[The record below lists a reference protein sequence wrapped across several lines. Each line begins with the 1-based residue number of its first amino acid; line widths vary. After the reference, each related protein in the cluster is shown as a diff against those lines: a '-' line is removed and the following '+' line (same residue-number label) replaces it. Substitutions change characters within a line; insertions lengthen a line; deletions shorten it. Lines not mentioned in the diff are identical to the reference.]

1 MNNRILIV
9 LFLCLNFLAC
19 AQKEKQEPINKKEVK
34 EDLNEILTEIKDN
47 YIYLNEKNTDLNCIK
62 EKYTKKIDFIKS
74 EEEVVLFFEYLLD
87 EFYDS
92 HITLNTNRKSSF
104 RLNSPIHSKTEN
116 GKTIIINVWQN
127 QIENLTENIIGA
139 EILKFNGK
147 EFDKVIDQF
156 PTECS
161 NKDNKTVREWIG
173 NKILAGRY
181 NEPRNLEL
189 KLLNGEFIELN
200 LNSLVIKK
208 HNSLLSFHQTDDNI
222 GIITINN
229 SLGNNAL
236 ITEFDKALNSLEN
249 TKGLII
255 DLRNTVSGGNSYVA
269 RGIMSKFI
277 DKDLPYQK
285 HQTIDE
291 SWDNQPKVKRSWV
304 EYVSPRGK
312 QYKKPVV
319 ILVGKWTGSMGEGLA
334 IGFEGMN
341 RAEIVGTEMEQ
352 LAGAIFNFGFKHQ
365 NFGFQLSQEKLYHI
379 NGTPREKYI
388 PTNYAKQTQIIEDE
402 IMKKGIEKIKKSR

>member
-1 MNNRILIV
+1 M
-9 LFLCLNFLAC
+9 FFSAC
-19 AQKEKQEPINKKEVK
+19 SQKEKPKTINKNEIT
-34 EDLNEILTEIKDN
+34 EDINEILIDIKDN
-47 YIYLNEKNTDLNCIK
+47 YIYLNEKDIDLNCIK
-62 EKYTKKIDFIKS
+62 EKYTEKIDLIKS
-74 EEEVVLFFEYLLD
+74 EEEIVLFFEYLLD

-104 RLNSPIHSKTEN
+104 RLNSPIHSKTES
-116 GKTIIINVWQN
+116 GKTIITNVWQN

-147 EFDKVIDQF
+147 EFNKVIDQF
-156 PTECS
+156 PTECN
-161 NKDNKTVREWIG
+161 NKNNKLVREWIG
-173 NKILAGRY
+173 NKILSGRY

-189 KLLNGEFIELN
+189 KLLNGDFIELN
-200 LNSLVIKK
+200 LDNLIIKK

-312 QYKKPVV
+312 RYKKPIV

-352 LAGAIFNFGFKHQ
+352 LAGAISNFGFKHQ

-388 PTNYAKQTQIIEDE
+388 PTNYVKQTQIIEDE